1 MFGYLEKFDKIF
13 KARRLQSVSIFSLT
27 ILVSL
32 LLSLWCFPI
41 FIVNKYFSF
50 NLKVIFYEAKISQ
63 NDVTRRGRHNYKRK
77 TNMCNR
83 ERKYYESHS
92 GLQKHKTN
100 LTIEWVYRKE
110 TKEQNVGDA
119 SRLFCWH
126 VYWSDLFLI
135 DLTTSQ
141 IKYRLKIL
149 MKTPNW
155 SQSS

>member
-63 NDVTRRGRHNYKRK
+63 NDVTRRGRYNYKRK

-83 ERKYYESHS
+83 ERKY
-92 GLQKHKTN
+92 
-100 LTIEWVYRKE
+100 
-110 TKEQNVGDA
+110 
-119 SRLFCWH
+119 
-126 VYWSDLFLI
+126 
-135 DLTTSQ
+135 
-141 IKYRLKIL
+141 
-149 MKTPNW
+149 
-155 SQSS
+155 